1 LLAHTTTTQA
11 AGPEI
16 GHFDSVVFANKL
28 SKRVVGGAPMLQ
40 RPNQVLVIDDDEAAR
55 EILVELLLRVGYH
68 AFAAPDGRSGLEQLS
83 GAAVQPQAVLLDL
96 RMPGIDG
103 FEVLR
108 RYRAKGGTASVI
120 VMSAMDEPEAVV
132 KAMRLGASDY
142 LVKPIEPEQ
151 LKDALERAVASAHAA
166 EAETAR
172 AETAHAQASQ
182 PPPPPATWV
191 PPSVPPAAREFNGAQ
206 ALSPSQAAL
215 PAMTAFVERTPSISL
230 GGARRGAPADYV
242 SQSPAMANIWDMVD
256 RVAETDVPV
265 LIRGES
271 GVGKE
276 GIART
281 IHERSVRRGKPFV
294 KINCAALPSELLE
307 SELFGHERGAFTGAT
322 SEKPGKFELADKGT
336 IFLDEIGEMHPA
348 LQAKLLTVLQDEE
361 YYRVGGKRPLRAD
374 ARVVVATNRVL
385 EEEIDRGNF
394 REDLYYRLNV
404 VSVSVPPLRE
414 RREDI
419 APLIEF
425 FRRKYGSKYKQ
436 GPMDFSGEI
445 LRKLLDYDFPGN
457 VRELENLV
465 RRLVVLRDE
474 RFVMDELAAAI
485 ARRPSHKGQVPVPA
499 GHVGGS
505 LPPPVHGY
513 GRDTSPYAQAS
524 GYPQQAS
531 YFQAPAQS
539 STMQSQPPP
548 PTPVPQLSLLG
559 AETVSLKDIAR
570 QAAVRA
576 EREAIGAML
585 ARTNWNKR
593 KAAVRLQISY
603 KALLYKIKDCG
614 LTDPRI
620 TAGMPDLP
628 PLPLAANGES
638 PEP

>member
-1 LLAHTTTTQA
+1 MEPA
-11 AGPEI
+11 
-16 GHFDSVVFANKL
+16 
-28 SKRVVGGAPMLQ
+28 
-40 RPNQVLVIDDDEAAR
+40 NQVLVIDDDEAAR
-55 EILVELLLRVGYH
+55 EILVELLGRVGYH
-68 AFAAPDGRSGLEQLS
+68 AFAAPDGRSGLEWLA
-83 GAAVQPQAVLLDL
+83 GAAVPPQAVLLDL

-108 RYRAKGGTASVI
+108 RYRAQGGLAPVI
-120 VMSAMDEPEAVV
+120 ALSAMDDKESVV

-142 LVKPIEPEQ
+142 LVKPIEPDE
-151 LKDALERAVASAHAA
+151 LREAIERCSASVRTPGADEVPAVLP
-166 EAETAR
+166 AR
-172 AETAHAQASQ
+172 PDPVPAVVVVRESGA
-182 PPPPPATWV
+182 PPPVAPPAT
-191 PPSVPPAAREFNGAQ
+191 S
-206 ALSPSQAAL
+206 
-215 PAMTAFVERTPSISL
+215 
-230 GGARRGAPADYV
+230 RRGPPVDFV
-242 SQSPAMANIWDMVD
+242 SVSPAMMGIWDMVD

-276 GIART
+276 GIARAL
-281 IHERSVRRGKPFV
+281 HERSPRRGKPFV

-348 LQAKLLTVLQDEE
+348 LQAKLLQVLQDEE

-385 EEEIDRGNF
+385 EEEIARGNF

-404 VSVSVPPLRE
+404 VSVHVPPLRD
-414 RREDI
+414 RKEDV
-419 APLIEF
+419 PHLIEH

-436 GPMDFSGEI
+436 GAMEFSPDVT
-445 LRKLLDYDFPGN
+445 RRLLEYDYPGN

-474 RFVMDELAAAI
+474 RFVLDELKATQ
-485 ARRPSHKGQVPVPA
+485 ARRPALQPA
-499 GHVGGS
+499 FQMGSAGGA
-505 LPPPVHGY
+505 LPPANQGQPRYDPH
-513 GRDTSPYAQAS
+513 P
-524 GYPQQAS
+524 
-531 YFQAPAQS
+531 
-539 STMQSQPPP
+539 SQPPA
-548 PTPVPQLSLLG
+548 PVVPMLG
-559 AETVSLKDIAR
+559 SAETVSLKEIAR
-570 QAAVRA
+570 QAALRA
-576 EREAIGAML
+576 EREAISAML

-620 TAGMPDLP
+620 TVSLSEN
-628 PLPLAANGES
+628 LS
-638 PEP
+638 PIGLVADGSHTA

>member
-1 LLAHTTTTQA
+1 MQQA
-11 AGPEI
+11 
-16 GHFDSVVFANKL
+16 
-28 SKRVVGGAPMLQ
+28 
-40 RPNQVLVIDDDEAAR
+40 NQVLVIDDDEAAR
-55 EILVELLLRVGYH
+55 EILVELLGRVGYH
-68 AFAAPDGRSGLEQLS
+68 AFASPDGRSGLEWLA
-83 GAAVQPQAVLLDL
+83 GAAVPPQAVLLDL

-108 RYRAKGGTASVI
+108 RYRAQGGLAPV
-120 VMSAMDEPEAVV
+120 VALSAMDDKESVV

-142 LVKPIEPEQ
+142 LVKPIEPEE
-151 LKDALERAVASAHAA
+151 LREAIERCSASVRPAGAEEVPAVAPPRPEPVPPVVVVRESGA
-166 EAETAR
+166 
-172 AETAHAQASQ
+172 
-182 PPPPPATWV
+182 PPPVAPAAGSRRGPPADFV
-191 PPSVPPAAREFNGAQ
+191 SV
-206 ALSPSQAAL
+206 
-215 PAMTAFVERTPSISL
+215 
-230 GGARRGAPADYV
+230 
-242 SQSPAMANIWDMVD
+242 SPAMMGIWDMVD

-281 IHERSVRRGKPFV
+281 VHERSPRRGKPFV

-348 LQAKLLTVLQDEE
+348 LQAKLLQVLQDEE

-385 EEEIDRGNF
+385 EEELARGNF

-404 VSVSVPPLRE
+404 VSVHVPPLRD
-414 RREDI
+414 RKEDV
-419 APLIEF
+419 PHLIEH

-436 GPMDFSGEI
+436 GAMEFSPDVM
-445 LRKLLDYDFPGN
+445 RRLLEYDYPGN

-474 RFVMDELAAAI
+474 RFVLDELKATQ
-485 ARRPSHKGQVPVPA
+485 ARRPALQPTLQTGSA
-499 GHVGGS
+499 GGA
-505 LPPPVHGY
+505 LPPANQGQPRY
-513 GRDTSPYAQAS
+513 D
-524 GYPQQAS
+524 
-531 YFQAPAQS
+531 APP
-539 STMQSQPPP
+539 SQPPA
-548 PTPVPQLSLLG
+548 PVVPMLG
-559 AETVSLKDIAR
+559 SAETVSLKEIAR
-570 QAAVRA
+570 QAALRA
-576 EREAIGAML
+576 EREAISAML

-593 KAAVRLQISY
+593 KAAARLQISY

-620 TAGMPDLP
+620 TASIPDLP
-628 PLPLAANGES
+628 PVGLAAANDPLRS
-638 PEP
+638 SS